1 MNISTLK
8 SIKGDLSQCHL
19 AKDDIISTTS
29 EFLSVIMSCNTNTII
44 LKKENFSPDFY
55 DLKTGIAG
63 EYLQKISNYNK
74 RIIILGNFNNI
85 ESKALNDF
93 IYESN
98 KNGTVI
104 FIDEIDKAIKL
115 LKE

>member
-1 MNISTLK
+1 MKITTIK

-19 AKDDIISTTS
+19 PQDDIISTTS
-29 EFLSVIMSCNTNTII
+29 EFLSVIMSCNTKTII
-44 LKKENFSPDFY
+44 IKKENLSAEFY
-55 DLKTGIAG
+55 NLKTGIAG

-74 RIIILGNFNNI
+74 QIIILGNFDNI

-115 LKE
+115 LKK